1 MTKKLQKNN
10 CLLLI
15 KGEIDM
21 SSTRYIIVTLLKVLV
36 VIALVIIL
44 FVAGTMI
51 GYGVI
56 GGGNPKD
63 VFKEEIWT
71 HISDFFK

>member
-1 MTKKLQKNN
+1 
-10 CLLLI
+10 
-15 KGEIDM
+15 M

-36 VIALVIIL
+36 VISLVIIL

-63 VFKEEIWT
+63 VFKEEIWA
-71 HISDFFK
+71 HILDFFKS

>member
-1 MTKKLQKNN
+1 
-10 CLLLI
+10 
-15 KGEIDM
+15 M
-21 SSTRYIIVTLLKVLV
+21 SSTRYIVVTLLKILV

-56 GGGNPKD
+56 GGGDPRD
-63 VFKEEIWT
+63 VFKEEVWT
-71 HISDFFK
+71 HIMEFLK

>member
-1 MTKKLQKNN
+1 
-10 CLLLI
+10 
-15 KGEIDM
+15 M

-51 GYGVI
+51 GYGVV

-63 VFKEEIWT
+63 VFKEEIWA
-71 HISDFFK
+71 HILDFF

>member
-1 MTKKLQKNN
+1 
-10 CLLLI
+10 
-15 KGEIDM
+15 M
-21 SSTRYIIVTLLKVLV
+21 SSTRYIIVTLLKILV

-51 GYGVI
+51 GYGMI
-56 GGGNPKD
+56 GGGNPTD

-71 HISDFFK
+71 HIQDFFK

>member
-1 MTKKLQKNN
+1 
-10 CLLLI
+10 
-15 KGEIDM
+15 M
-21 SSTRYIIVTLLKVLV
+21 SSTRYIVVTLLKILV

-56 GGGNPKD
+56 GGGNPRD
-63 VFKEEIWT
+63 VFKVDVWA
-71 HISDFFK
+71 HIMEFLK